1 MPFSFFPIVFGV
13 VLGTLARYL
22 MLKSD
27 YRHYPSYPHG
37 VITHIS
43 LGFIAAVLG
52 SVAVPALMAKEFTAV
67 SFLALAAQQFRE
79 VRTTEREMLLSLDK
93 SELVKRGPDYIEGIA
108 RVFESRNYLVITTS
122 LIVSSVTL
130 FTNGFFG
137 FAAGVLAFLASS
149 RLMSGRRLEDI
160 ARVRTGDIQFK
171 GANIFVEDIHIMNI
185 GGDETREILRK
196 RAVGV
201 IIEPFDDNER
211 ETLANNGQRMAIA
224 HDAASQL
231 GIYKDVD
238 TPEFNPLVRRDLD
251 TGRIA
256 MLIVPIEKD
265 PEFLITAV
273 KGVPILESATGKPL
287 KSRAGKLA
295 ED

>member
-1 MPFSFFPIVFGV
+1 MPFSLFPIIFGV

-43 LGFIAAVLG
+43 LGFIAAILG

-79 VRTTEREMLLSLDK
+79 VRTIEREMLFNLDK
-93 SELVKRGPDYIEGIA
+93 SELVQRGPDYIEGIA
-108 RVFESRNYLVITTS
+108 RVFESRNYLVIFTS

-130 FTNGFFG
+130 FTHWIFG
-137 FAAGVLAFLASS
+137 LVAGALAVLASN
-149 RLMSGRRLEDI
+149 RLMSGRRVGEI
-160 ARVRTGDIQFK
+160 ARVRTGDIEFK

-201 IIEPFDDNER
+201 IIEPINDNER

-224 HDAASQL
+224 HDSASQL

-265 PEFLITAV
+265 PEYLLTAV
-273 KGVPILESATGKPL
+273 KGVPVLESATGKPL

>member
-1 MPFSFFPIVFGV
+1 MPFSLFPIVFGV

-22 MLKSD
+22 MLRSD

-37 VITHIS
+37 VINHIA
-43 LGFIAAVLG
+43 LGFIASVLG

-79 VRTTEREMLLSLDK
+79 VRTIEKEMLFNLDK

-108 RVFESRNYLVITTS
+108 RVFESRNYLVILTS

-130 FTNGFFG
+130 FTHWIFG
-137 FAAGVLAFLASS
+137 LAAGALAVLASN
-149 RLMSGRRLEDI
+149 RLMSGRRVGEI

-201 IIEPFDDNER
+201 IIEPINDNER

-224 HDAASQL
+224 HDSSSQL

-265 PEFLITAV
+265 PEYLLTAV
-273 KGVPILESATGKPL
+273 KGVPVLESATGKPL

>member
-13 VLGTLARYL
+13 ILGTLARYL

-79 VRTTEREMLLSLDK
+79 VRTIEREMLFNLDK
-93 SELVKRGPDYIEGIA
+93 SELVQRGPDYIEGIA
-108 RVFESRNYLVITTS
+108 RVFESRNYLVIFTS

-130 FTNGFFG
+130 FTHWIFG
-137 FAAGVLAFLASS
+137 LVAGALAVLASN
-149 RLMSGRRLEDI
+149 RLMSGRRVGEI
-160 ARVRTGDIQFK
+160 ARVRTGDIEFK

-185 GGDETREILRK
+185 GGDETREILGK

-201 IIEPFDDNER
+201 IIEPINDNER

-224 HDAASQL
+224 HDSASQL

-265 PEFLITAV
+265 PEYLLTAV
-273 KGVPILESATGKPL
+273 KGVPVLESATGKPL